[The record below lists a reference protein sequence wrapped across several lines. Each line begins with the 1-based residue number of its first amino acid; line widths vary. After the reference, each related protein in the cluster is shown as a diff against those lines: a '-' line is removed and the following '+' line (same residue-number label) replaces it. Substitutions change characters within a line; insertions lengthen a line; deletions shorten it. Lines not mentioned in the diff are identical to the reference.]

1 MEGKV
6 FLKGQGKGFEI
17 YPREDGEPLKA
28 LSRGMKRTK
37 SVSFA
42 KIYLVLRETMGLELL
57 TKLL

>member
-1 MEGKV
+1 M